1 MDNKKLQEFLKKVE
15 AQSAVARTSAL
26 DEINADNGIQTM
38 SETGLEEGLE
48 VRYSEGNADIIANS
62 VEYRNNFKFEDKF
75 IETFNVTGSRV
86 YGGGATYID
95 KNCNIGVI
103 IDYDAFLQTCM
114 LAETDVISCKVALC
128 GKNRASKIVSVYP
141 LDSNIKICDI
151 EQEGGFYKVDLLT
164 VKEACGSYDFRL
176 ADPDLR
182 DSLEPSRMQLIIN
195 GGMMT
200 VTDFTIRNKEKPQK
214 NVQAIIDNA
223 VEFKKRYRSKDKFVT
238 IFNVDENGVFGNGDF
253 IDFDTDIAVLA
264 DYEELVYS
272 YGLKPSEVTSC
283 RLVLFGKTKA
293 WHGCNLYPLDSA
305 KKFCEVVQEDNNVYS
320 IDLKS
325 LYEHKRSAD
334 FRLGDPNLMDS
345 FDTDMVKIV
354 INGAN
359 MITITDFSRA
369 AVGGEFKDNIA
380 ILKSAESFR
389 KNYKFTDGFIKLFDT
404 DGSELYAEDDFLTA
418 NDTTDLIGI
427 LDYEKLLFSLGYR
440 ISDVQSFQL
449 RLHGRVPTA
458 GRYNLYSLDTR
469 EYVAEVSRDGFY
481 KAVVD
486 LKHLYEKYG
495 NADFILEKAE
505 FVESFV
511 LWLST
516 VEINGKSYNLLNL
529 YDNTGGYK
537 DGENAFKNIN
547 LAGGAELNLNL
558 SNGSA
563 APVFGSVNADDFV
576 IPVNISHVRTEAGGD
591 SGYGRG
597 WRLNLNRKL
606 NVAEEDTAATTVY
619 TFTDETGKNHTFTET
634 YYYIENGEKR
644 FVSKN
649 SVMVDL
655 NGNLTYGDNE
665 VKKQQS
671 CGGYTLIP
679 EVNDYVDSEFIDQ
692 RLGEQAELEDYVK
705 SLERSLKEY
714 VKVNSANGEI
724 TYAMPALNKSG
735 YRQLIS
741 GVTQT
746 SDACVM
752 TESEALQ
759 LQSLYAN
766 KEQLTKQSAQIDFQ
780 KRQLDLQKRQIDLQ
794 KKQLDLRNNQIGQ
807 QISDLEHT
815 KGLSTKLCTNINSN
829 SDFVFQSAEAFFN
842 NITLS
847 GFEDAQLPELREKMS
862 YKSAVKNLELLDSEN
877 ATMVDQ
883 RNFAAKQ
890 LLLVA
895 EQKLMLAEQAETLNE
910 QLGFVNTQ
918 IGYIISQ
925 ARKNLDSV
933 KDAFKK
939 YFGKKAQLDYTL
951 LHTPVNYLKDGN
963 GLISGFSGAGDLV
976 CIFDT
981 YGNSVAVEYDKKAR
995 ISGLHDSNGKAVS
1008 FKYSGGKLKSIT
1020 DNRGRTVK
1028 YGYADGNLTSVL
1040 FTDGSTLNFA
1050 YDGEKFVSAISNDT
1064 VCGQIAYADGK
1075 VSAVKTLSKPVT
1087 IEKNMTENEE
1097 SDYTEVLSSVTVEYT
1112 NTDVTLN
1119 YHDGAKEIYVFSS
1132 VGRLTSCT
1140 KIDNL
1145 GFETLT
1151 KFMPN
1156 GTPAD
1161 TFVTLTRKSDTEN
1174 EFTINVYDN
1183 AMEKPLKEFSW
1194 AEISEN
1200 HTIKAYKTYIYDGD
1214 DRIISETAE
1223 KITILNGEEEKTTAV
1238 VNYHYGANGNLIL
1251 TESKICGEEQ
1261 TTGVNF
1267 TERTYDKNGNVTK
1280 TVSWNSLDA
1289 SSKFYTQNDV
1299 AENGQVTAERDE
1311 TGEVSAEYEYVEGTN
1326 IVNSV
1331 THANGSKLSYGR
1343 NPFNFNV
1350 NSITQSTAE
1359 GEANTTDMLYE
1370 HGLPVEVKS
1379 GNTVINYAYD
1389 CHGRK
1394 TSVTVNGGLQS
1405 AYTYSDYEY
1414 DEETDKTLFGA
1425 ATATEYVDDTETV
1438 TYYSEKTAVTDEATG
1453 RKKVTEAYNINGEEV
1468 LVKNYDANN
1477 NITDISDFKAGTF
1490 TEFTYDEHKRFT
1502 AVETAKNGESCLTE
1516 RYTYNVNGELTGMQ
1530 IDGGLELS
1538 YTYAYRDTSAR
1549 TLDNINVNETL
1560 DFKPLTDVNGRN
1572 MGKEVFISKNKLC
1585 GEYISYRKIGDRA
1598 TNMPATVWFANGAN
1612 IRESLRYKYDRCGN
1626 IAQITQ
1632 NGDKAV
1638 SYEYDSLNRLERE
1651 NNKLL
1656 NKTVIFTY
1664 NTNGNIANRCEYPY
1678 TVKSGE
1684 ELSELTCKHFDY
1696 MYEGD
1701 RLVKILS
1708 DSGEE
1713 TFAYNNLGSPTTY
1726 RNKQLQWQYG
1736 KLLTKYGDTTFE
1748 YDGSGRRI
1756 KKSKIEYIY
1765 DSAGKL
1771 VSSSDGTT
1779 YIYDDKGVAG
1789 FINADGMYLYRKDA
1803 QGNIIAILD
1812 SAGAVVVRYV
1822 YDAWGNHKVLDANGQ
1837 EITDPKHIGNV
1848 NPYRYRGYFYDVET
1862 GLYYLQTR
1870 YYDPSIGRFIS
1881 QDSIEYAD
1889 PQSINGLN
1897 LYAYC
1902 NNNPVM
1908 GYDPDGTINWK
1919 EFWSKVG
1926 RFFAGVFAVIRGVQ
1940 LTVAS
1945 FAASF
1950 FMPILGTIGFEA
1962 GLSLFTYGVGLVG
1975 SVFNGQIEKDMIAIG
1990 WNPFNSDANAVVGSG
2005 IMSFYKGVPIFRTN
2019 NSRSGTF
2026 GIMLLA
2032 SGETENVV
2040 KHEFGHVPQLLLLG
2054 PVKFLITVGLPS
2066 YKEWGLK
2073 KYWNDYYLSPWE
2085 AMADMFGGVQN
2096 TPNPLTAAEK
2106 ARAIKYLV
2114 ASYFLGPFVLPFYH
2128 SF

>member
-38 SETGLEEGLE
+38 SETGLEG
-48 VRYSEGNADIIANS
+48 
-62 VEYRNNFKFEDKF
+62 
-75 IETFNVTGSRV
+75 
-86 YGGGATYID
+86 
-95 KNCNIGVI
+95 NIG
-103 IDYDAFLQTCM
+103 
-114 LAETDVISCKVALC
+114 EEDV
-128 GKNRASKIVSVYP
+128 
-141 LDSNIKICDI
+141 
-151 EQEGGFYKVDLLT
+151 E
-164 VKEACGSYDFRL
+164 
-176 ADPDLR
+176 
-182 DSLEPSRMQLIIN
+182 
-195 GGMMT
+195 
-200 VTDFTIRNKEKPQK
+200 K

-253 IDFDTDIAVLA
+253 IDFDTDIAVLV
-264 DYEELVYS
+264 DYYELINA
-272 YGLKPSEVTSC
+272 YGMDLSEVTSC
-283 RLVLFGKTKA
+283 RLVLFGKTRA

-320 IDLKS
+320 IDLKT

-369 AVGGEFKDNIA
+369 AVGVEFKDNSA

-404 DGSELYAEDDFLTA
+404 DGTEIYAENDYLTV

-440 ISDVQSFQL
+440 IGDVQSFL
-449 RLHGRVPTA
+449 LKLNGRVHAA

-469 EYVAEVSRDGFY
+469 EYVAEVSRDIFY

-511 LWLST
+511 LGLST
-516 VEINGKSYNLLNL
+516 VEINGKAYSLLNL

-537 DGENAFKNIN
+537 DGENTFKNIG

-563 APVFGSVNADDFV
+563 AAVFGSVNADDFV
-576 IPVNISHVRTEAGGD
+576 IPVNISHVHTEAGGD

-619 TFTDETGKNHTFTET
+619 TFTDETGENHTFTET

-644 FVSKN
+644 FIDKN
-649 SVMVDL
+649 SVTVDL
-655 NGNLTYGDNE
+655 NGNLTYGDKE

-692 RLGEQAELEDYVK
+692 RLSEQAELEDYVN
-705 SLERSLKEY
+705 SYERTLKEY

-746 SDACVM
+746 SGACVM

-759 LQSLYAN
+759 LRSLYAN

-780 KRQLDLQKRQIDLQ
+780 QKQIDLQ
-794 KKQLDLRNNQIGQ
+794 KKQIDLQNKQIVQ
-807 QISDLEHT
+807 QISDLEHN
-815 KGLSTKLCTNINSN
+815 KVLSTKLCTNINSN
-829 SDFVFQSAEAFFN
+829 SDFVSQTAEAFFN
-842 NITLS
+842 KITLS
-847 GFEDAQLPELREKMS
+847 GFEDAQLPELREKIS
-862 YKSAVKNLELLDSEN
+862 YKSAVKNLKLLDSGN
-877 ATMVDQ
+877 ASDIDQ
-883 RNFAAKQ
+883 KKLATKQ
-890 LLLVA
+890 LVLVA
-895 EQKLMLAEQAETLNE
+895 EQEKMLAEQAETLNE

-918 IGYIISQ
+918 ISYMIAQS
-925 ARKNLDSV
+925 RNNLFAV

-951 LHTPVNYLKDGN
+951 LHTPVSYLKDGN

-976 CIFDT
+976 CIFDA

-995 ISGLHDSNGKAVS
+995 IAGLHDSNGKAVS
-1008 FKYSGGKLKSIT
+1008 FKYSGGKLESIT

-1040 FTDGSTLNFA
+1040 FADGSTLNFA

-1064 VCGQIAYADGK
+1064 VCGQIVYADGK
-1075 VSAVKTLSKPVT
+1075 VSAVKTLSKPLT
-1087 IEKNMTENEE
+1087 IEKNMTENVE
-1097 SDYTEVLSSVTVEYT
+1097 SDFTEVLSTVTVEYT
-1112 NTDVTLN
+1112 NTGVTLN
-1119 YHDGAKEIYVFSS
+1119 YPDGAKEIYVFPYKDKL
-1132 VGRLTSCT
+1132 RSCT

-1145 GFETLT
+1145 GFKTYT

-1156 GTPAD
+1156 SDPAD
-1161 TFVTLTRKSDTEN
+1161 TFVTLTRKSDTGN

-1200 HTIKAYKTYIYDGD
+1200 HTVKAYKTYIYDED

-1299 AENGQVTAERDE
+1299 AENGQVTAERGE
-1311 TGEVSAEYEYVEGTN
+1311 TGEVSAEYEYLEGTN
-1326 IVNSV
+1326 VVNSV

-1350 NSITQSTAE
+1350 TSITQSTAE

-1414 DEETDKTLFGA
+1414 DAETDKTLFGA

-1490 TEFTYDEHKRFT
+1490 TEFTYDEHKRLT

-1530 IDGGLELS
+1530 LDGGLELS

-1549 TLDNINVNETL
+1549 TLDNINVNKTL

-1585 GEYISYRKIGDRA
+1585 GEYISYRKVGDRA
-1598 TNMPATVWFANGAN
+1598 TNMPATVWFASGGN

-1664 NTNGNIANRCEYPY
+1664 DTNGNIANRCEYPY

-1696 MYEGD
+1696 IYNGD

-1713 TFAYNNLGSPTTY
+1713 TFAYNNLGSPTIY

-1748 YDGSGRRI
+1748 YDGSGRRVR
-1756 KKSKIEYIY
+1756 KGEIEYKY
-1765 DSAGKL
+1765 NVEGKL
-1771 VSSSDGTT
+1771 ISSSNSI
-1779 YIYDDKGVAG
+1779 YYLYDDKGVAG
-1789 FINADGMYLYRKDA
+1789 FVNADGMCLYRKDA

-1812 SAGAVVVRYV
+1812 SAGAVMVRYE
-1822 YDAWGNHKVLDANGQ
+1822 YDAWGNHIVLDGNGQ
-1837 EITDPKHIGNV
+1837 EITDPEHIGNV

-1881 QDSIEYAD
+1881 QDSIEYAA

-1908 GYDPDGTINWK
+1908 NIDPTGHKWWEFWKWNWK
-1919 EFWSKVG
+1919 EIGLAIAAAVVVVAAVAVTVAASVVTGGVAGAALMAVATGMAFGAISGGISAGINGTSVAAGILGGGIKGAATGFALGVG
-1926 RFFAGVFAVIRGVQ
+1926 IITGAGALSLAVGAIAFGAA
-1940 LTVAS
+1940 LTVNFVAGMAEYAIDSSMNGKSLNWSDAFANGGLQLLSGAFS
-1945 FAASF
+1945 FVA
-1950 FMPILGTIGFEA
+1950 GTIIGVSGFFKIP
-1962 GLSLFTYGVGLVG
+1962 GGTKLSLGQNIGNF
-1975 SVFNGQIEKDMIAIG
+1975 VFGQFVKFFSFY
-1990 WNPFNSDANAVVGSG
+1990 PFN
-2005 IMSFYKGVPIFRTN
+2005 YIFN
-2019 NSRSGTF
+2019 F
-2026 GIMLLA
+2026 
-2032 SGETENVV
+2032 
-2040 KHEFGHVPQLLLLG
+2040 
-2054 PVKFLITVGLPS
+2054 
-2066 YKEWGLK
+2066 WK
-2073 KYWNDYYLSPWE
+2073 K
-2085 AMADMFGGVQN
+2085 
-2096 TPNPLTAAEK
+2096 
-2106 ARAIKYLV
+2106 
-2114 ASYFLGPFVLPFYH
+2114 
-2128 SF
+2128 